1 MEVPLR
7 GFRGLERFRA
17 GKRQAWTPIKSHGCG
32 LGMPVAK
39 KDKFHT
45 CGGPRRRRRPGSAD
59 IYIICIY
66 LSIYIYYEYAAT
78 SCFVGW
84 YLIFANIPSQSVD
97 ILFTR

>member
-45 CGGPRRRRRPGSAD
+45 CGGPRRRPCLGEGRGRR
-59 IYIICIY
+59 ITIITNTITMDY
-66 LSIYIYYEYAAT
+66 
-78 SCFVGW
+78 
-84 YLIFANIPSQSVD
+84 YLIVLVIMV
-97 ILFTR
+97 I